1 MISKRGKS
9 NTPTGIAS
17 HADVLFAR
25 YTILHPPRK
34 SAETAVQ
41 KTRPITDA
49 RALPKKTFAGK
60 EHETKR
66 LRGSLP

>member
-1 MISKRGKS
+1 MISKRGKK

-25 YTILHPPRK
+25 YTILHPPRGLLK
-34 SAETAVQ
+34 Q
-41 KTRPITDA
+41 RFKKTRPITDS
-49 RALPKKTFAGK
+49 RLPKKTFAGK
-60 EHETKR
+60 EHVTKR

>member
-1 MISKRGKS
+1 MISKRGKN
-9 NTPTGIAS
+9 NTPTGMAS
-17 HADVLFAR
+17 HADVHFAR
-25 YTILHPPRK
+25 YTILHPLRT
-34 SAETAVQ
+34 SAETAFQ

-60 EHETKR
+60 EHMTKR

>member
-17 HADVLFAR
+17 QADVLLAR
-25 YTILHPPRK
+25 CAILHPTRTF
-34 SAETAVQ
+34 AETAVQ

-49 RALPKKTFAGK
+49 IALPKKTFVGK
-60 EHETKR
+60 EHVTKR

>member
-9 NTPTGIAS
+9 NTPTGMAS
-17 HADVLFAR
+17 HADVLLAG
-25 YTILHPPRK
+25 YTILYPPRT

-41 KTRPITDA
+41 KSRPITDS

-60 EHETKR
+60 EQVTKR